1 MNIKEYQINTAMTK
15 APLTDQYSDMD
26 AIHMVL
32 GMTTEVGEIVDVY
45 KKNLAYCKPM
55 DLTNVKEEIGD
66 LMWYISELCN
76 YHGWQLED
84 ILQTNIDKLRSRFP
98 NKFNSKDA
106 INRNLERERQIL
118 EDDRRKL
125 DPMPPDISMF

>member
-1 MNIKEYQINTAMTK
+1 MNIKDYQINTAMTK

-32 GMTTEVGEIVDVY
+32 GMTTEVGEIADVY
-45 KKNLAYCKPM
+45 KKNLAYGKPM

-76 YHGWQLED
+76 YHGWELED

-98 NKFNSKDA
+98 NKFNSEDA

-118 EDDRRKL
+118 EE
-125 DPMPPDISMF
+125 